1 MKNLTVVSHQG
12 KSVVD
17 SRQVADMTSKRHDH
31 LIRDIKGYCE
41 ILSQATAPNFGVSDF
56 FLESTYQDSTGRTLP
71 CYLLTRKGC
80 DMVAN
85 KMTGEKGVLF
95 TATYVSK
102 FEEMENQIRAFAALP
117 DFTNPIA
124 AARAWADQVELRQG
138 VELKLVEAQPKILF
152 ADSVQASK
160 TTILV
165 REMAKILN
173 QNGFN
178 IGPNKFFE
186 WLRDNGYLIKQKSS
200 DYNMPTKPSM
210 KLGLFE
216 VKETV
221 VNHSSGD
228 ISVSKTPKITGKGQ
242 LYFVNKLIGVKEE
255 NAAVTL

>member
-1 MKNLTVVSHQG
+1 MKNLTVVNQNG
-12 KSVVD
+12 KLLVD
-17 SRQVADMTSKRHDH
+17 SRDVAEMVHKDH
-31 LIRDIKGYCE
+31 KHLMRDVRGYCE
-41 ILSQATAPNFGVSDF
+41 ILAQSNFGLSDF

-102 FEEMENQIRAFAALP
+102 FEEMESQIRAFAALP
-117 DFTNPIA
+117 DFTNPIT

-152 ADSVQASK
+152 AESVQASE
-160 TTILV
+160 TTILI
-165 REMAKILN
+165 REMAKILS
-173 QNGFN
+173 QNGID
-178 IGPNKFFE
+178 IGQNRLYQ
-186 WLRDNGYLIKQKSS
+186 WLRDNGYLIKQHGN
-200 DYNMPTKPSM
+200 DRNMPTQRSM

-221 VNHSSGD
+221 VNHASGK
-228 ISVSKTPKITGKGQ
+228 ISVSRTPKITGKGQ
-242 LYFVNKLIGVKEE
+242 VYFINKFLKAKQKEMSVIE
-255 NAAVTL
+255 CQ